1 MTMAPWR
8 PSGGILGETGDVDG
22 LSVPEVPEPAKTLY
36 ERLGDEAAITQV
48 VEIFYRR
55 ILADPLLAPLFA
67 GTDMSH
73 LQRHQTRFLMQVTG
87 GPKQYSGRT
96 IRAAHTGLNLR
107 DDQFDAVAGHL
118 AATLTEAGVAE
129 ADHVAVMKL
138 VGCLRPEVVGH

>member
-8 PSGGILGETGDVDG
+8 PSGGFGAEAADAEG
-22 LSVPEVPEPAKTLY
+22 LPTPEVPEPPTTLY

-48 VEIFYRR
+48 VAIFYLR
-55 ILADPLLAPLFA
+55 ILADPLMAPLFA
-67 GTDMSH
+67 DTDVTH

-107 DDQFDAVAGHL
+107 DEHFDAVAGHL

-129 ADHVAVMKL
+129 ADHVAVMTL
-138 VGCLRPEVVGH
+138 VGSLRPEVVGH